1 MKLNEPL
8 TLKAPAKINLHLQIL
23 SRREDGYHNLFSLMQ
38 MVGLYDLLTFRRK
51 RAGIE
56 LKVENGSLPSDR
68 SNLIF
73 RAAELAQ
80 KEAQRCDG
88 RGASRGVS
96 ITLVKKI
103 PIAAGLGGG
112 SSDAAATLIG
122 LNRLWSLQWSRK
134 KLAEMGGRLG
144 SDLPFFFS
152 GPTAWVSGTGE
163 KVEKT
168 APFLEG
174 WALLVNPGIPVSTR
188 WVYEEYAKKIGLTK
202 RAPDINMV
210 ELIARRATLKEILR
224 QPYNDLEKV
233 TLAAFPH
240 LIQIKRELHDLG
252 GEGVLMSGS
261 GPTLFALFRTRDSA
275 KKAAFSIQK
284 TGLTQIWVV
293 RILKRS
299 PL

>member
-1 MKLNEPL
+1 MERNPPL
-8 TLKAPAKINLHLQIL
+8 TLKAPAKINLYLKVL
-23 SRREDGYHNLFSLMQ
+23 NRREDGYHNLLSLMQ
-38 MVGLYDLLTFRRK
+38 MVGLYDILTFRRK

-56 LKVENGSLPSDR
+56 LKIENSSLPSDR

-80 KEAQRCDG
+80 REARN
-88 RGASRGVS
+88 RGGFSGGVS
-96 ITLVKKI
+96 ITLAKNI

-122 LNRLWSLQWSRK
+122 LNRLWSLRWSRK
-134 KLAEMGGRLG
+134 KLAELGGTLG

-152 GPTAWVSGTGE
+152 GPTAWVSGIGE
-163 KVEKT
+163 QVEKT
-168 APFLEG
+168 ASLLEG
-174 WALLVNPGIPVSTR
+174 WAVLVNPGIPVSTR
-188 WVYEEYAKKIGLTK
+188 WVYEEYSKKIGLTK
-202 RAPDINMV
+202 GAPDINMV
-210 ELIARRATLKEILR
+210 QLIAQRATLKELLR

-240 LIQIKRELHDLG
+240 LIQIKRELEDLG

-261 GPTLFALFRTRDSA
+261 GPTLFALFRKRDSA
-275 KKAAFSIQK
+275 RKAAFSFKKSGSIQV
-284 TGLTQIWVV
+284 WVV

>member
-8 TLKAPAKINLHLQIL
+8 ILKAPAKINLYLKIL
-23 SRREDGYHNLFSLMQ
+23 NRRKDGYHNLLSLMQ
-38 MVGLYDLLTFRRK
+38 MVGLYDILTFRRK

-56 LKVENGSLPSDR
+56 LKVENASLPSGR

-73 RAAELAQ
+73 RAAELVQ
-80 KEAQRCDG
+80 KEAQKGGG
-88 RGASRGVS
+88 RAPGGVS
-96 ITLVKKI
+96 ITLVKNI

-122 LNRLWSLQWSRK
+122 LNRIWSLRWSRE
-134 KLAEMGGRLG
+134 KLAEMGGLLG

-152 GPTAWVSGTGE
+152 GPTAWVSGVGE
-163 KVEKT
+163 MVEKT
-168 APFLEG
+168 APLWEG

-188 WVYEEYAKKIGLTK
+188 WVYEEYSKKIGLTK
-202 RAPDINMV
+202 RAPDINMGQ
-210 ELIARRATLKEILR
+210 LIAQRATLKEILR

-240 LIQIKRELHDLG
+240 LIKLKRELLDLG

-275 KKAAFSIQK
+275 KKAAFSIRK

-293 RILKRS
+293 RMLKRS

>member
-8 TLKAPAKINLHLQIL
+8 ILKAPAKINLYLKIL
-23 SRREDGYHNLFSLMQ
+23 NRGEDGYHNLFSLMQ
-38 MVGLYDLLTFRRK
+38 MVALYDILTFRRK

-56 LKVENGSLPSDR
+56 LKVGNASLPSGR

-73 RAAELAQ
+73 RAAELVQ
-80 KEAQRCDG
+80 KEAKKG
-88 RGASRGVS
+88 GGSPGGVS
-96 ITLVKKI
+96 ITLVKNI

-122 LNRLWSLQWSRK
+122 LNRLWSLRWSRK
-134 KLAEMGGRLG
+134 KLAELGGTLG

-152 GPTAWVSGTGE
+152 GPTAWVSGVGE
-163 KVEKT
+163 MVEKT
-168 APFLEG
+168 APVLEG

-188 WVYEEYAKKIGLTK
+188 WVYEEYSKKIGLTK

-210 ELIARRATLKEILR
+210 QLIAQRATLKEILR

-240 LIQIKRELHDLG
+240 LIQLKRELHDLG

-275 KKAAFSIQK
+275 KKAAFSIKK
-284 TGLTQIWVV
+284 TGLTQVWVV